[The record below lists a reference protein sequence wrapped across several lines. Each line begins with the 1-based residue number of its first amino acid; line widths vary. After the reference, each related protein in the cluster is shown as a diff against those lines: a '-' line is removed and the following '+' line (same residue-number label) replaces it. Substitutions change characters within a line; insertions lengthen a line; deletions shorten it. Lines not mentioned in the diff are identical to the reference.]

1 MLAAI
6 RHEMADVTTGLYMIS
21 AICGLVDAVCFL
33 VLGGVFAEMMTGN
46 LLLMAFSIGW
56 ARRSATARATSR
68 PSCRSLPA
76 RCWDRSRLDR
86 LAGDGRQS
94 EANGCR
100 PGAIAS
106 VGCAQPSVPS
116 HTPKE
121 HPN

>member
-1 MLAAI
+1 
-6 RHEMADVTTGLYMIS
+6 
-21 AICGLVDAVCFL
+21 
-33 VLGGVFAEMMTGN
+33 MMTGN
-46 LLLMAFSIGW
+46 LLLMAFSIGVGTPLGNS
-56 ARRSATARATSR
+56 ARYVTAILSFVAGALLGGRLLRGPQNDASR
-68 PSCRSLPA
+68 NSPVGFR
-76 RCWDRSRLDR
+76 DRSRLDR

-94 EANGCR
+94 EANGYR